1 MALRKNKIDIL
12 YKLFSQEEYE
22 WIGYWEE
29 DYPHFYPYNETF
41 CDCEMCLGVGY
52 EYIDGSV
59 DYPLNPFTSILR
71 KHGNIWRE
79 GNAMST
85 GRMIDMDS
93 ISYSKEVM
101 REKKIDQLLGESEP
115 PIPTFGDIMNSKLY
129 GTEEK

>member
-12 YKLFSQEEYE
+12 YKLFSQEEDE

-29 DYPHFYPYNETF
+29 DDYPYSYHETY

-59 DYPLNPFTSILR
+59 DYPLNPFINILR
-71 KHGNIWRE
+71 KHGNVWRE

-101 REKKIDQLLGESEP
+101 REKKINQILGISTYKP
-115 PIPTFGDIMNSKLY
+115 KIPTFGDIINK
-129 GTEEK
+129 